1 MFTPKNPINR
11 KLIFPDFFGL
21 LPKNDGSNLV
31 TDGQTDRL
39 GFPHPPHWSS
49 KAFEAFFRNFV
60 IFAEDCQMI
69 LEIIATIISVAL
81 AAYFYLKNKRK
92 NLPPAN
98 PDSILKTLSMF
109 TSTQLPYHLVK
120 WSKDVG
126 PVYAANLPE
135 FNPIIMISDV
145 DIAKL
150 LLEGDREKGIRQGE
164 KLPRIKRMIPNNV
177 PWLINRYTYGDNWD
191 LSRYDMIFQRVSPLH
206 YLLMLLR
213 NTTLLIYSAESYV
226 NIINGEKQLSNI
238 Y

>member
-1 MFTPKNPINR
+1 
-11 KLIFPDFFGL
+11 
-21 LPKNDGSNLV
+21 
-31 TDGQTDRL
+31 
-39 GFPHPPHWSS
+39 
-49 KAFEAFFRNFV
+49 
-60 IFAEDCQMI
+60 MI

-126 PVYAANLPE
+126 PVFVANLPE

-150 LLEGDREKGIRQGE
+150 LLEGDKDKNIRQGE

-206 YLLMLLR
+206 YLLMCLGKPSL
-213 NTTLLIYSAESYV
+213 
-226 NIINGEKQLSNI
+226 QLSLTPTCTSSCLYSIRVLIRTSTYYDRKRKLTNHSI
-238 Y
+238 RST